1 MTVGSQFGV
10 LLADLWLDLQQPE
23 VAWQV
28 IELSFCLLVAALA
41 GHLMR
46 RAPRSDSARLDLGRR
61 GLKRLAFP
69 LVALGLV
76 VAVRALVQGWHHVNL
91 LSVAVPLLGSLALIR
106 VVFFVLRHSFRG
118 DWLAGFERI
127 FAFLVW
133 GVVALHITGLLPDIV
148 SLLEGIE
155 FTIGKQ
161 RLSLWLVLQGAATVL
176 ATLVVALWVGSGI
189 EARLMAAAGM
199 DANLRVVLARLAK
212 AFLVVLAVLIALPA
226 VGIDLTALSVFGG
239 ALGVGVG
246 FGLQKI
252 AANYISGFI
261 ILLDRSI
268 RIGDSI
274 AVGNDRGQV
283 TRITTRYTVLKNTT
297 GTEAIVPNEML
308 MGSVVLNETLS
319 DRRVR
324 IALPVQVAY
333 AADPERAMALLVEAA
348 RRQSRVLEEPAPQA
362 FIVAFA
368 DSGISLELAFWID
381 DPELGSTPLRSA
393 INLAIWQLFREAG
406 IEIPY
411 PHREVRIVGRAPSVA
426 DGQ

>member
-1 MTVGSQFGV
+1 MTAGSQFGV
-10 LLADLWLDLQQPE
+10 LLADLWMDLQQPE
-23 VAWQV
+23 VAWQL
-28 IELSFCLLVAALA
+28 IELSFCLLVAAGV
-41 GHLMR
+41 GHLVR
-46 RAPRSDSARLDLGRR
+46 RAPRSGSASLDLGRR

-69 LVALGLV
+69 LVAMVLV
-76 VAVRALVQGWHHVNL
+76 VAVRALVHDWHRVNL

-127 FAFLVW
+127 FAFMVW
-133 GVVALHITGLLPDIV
+133 AIVALHITGLLPDIV
-148 SLLEGIE
+148 AQLEGIE
-155 FTIGKQ
+155 FNIGKQ
-161 RLSLWLVLQGAATVL
+161 RLTLWLVLQGAATVL
-176 ATLVVALWVGSGI
+176 ATLVLALWIGSGI
-189 EARLMAAAGM
+189 EVRLMAAAGL

-212 AFLVVLAVLIALPA
+212 AVLVLLAILIALPA
-226 VGIDLTALSVFGG
+226 VGIDLTTLSVFGG
-239 ALGVGVG
+239 ALGVGLG
-246 FGLQKI
+246 LGLQKI

-283 TRITTRYTVLKNTT
+283 TRITTRYTVLRNTT

-324 IALPVQVAY
+324 MTLPVQVGY
-333 AADPERAMALLVEAA
+333 AVDLGKAMALLVEAA
-348 RRQSRVLEEPAPQA
+348 GRQPRVLAEPAPQA
-362 FIVAFA
+362 FVVAFA
-368 DSGISLELAFWID
+368 DSGINLELAFWID
-381 DPELGSTPLRSA
+381 DPEVGSMPLRSA
-393 INLAIWQLFREAG
+393 INLAIWQLFRDAG

-411 PHREVRIVGRAPSVA
+411 PHREVRILGGAIPDR
-426 DGQ
+426 Q